1 MNKPITFQN
10 SISNEEAALLPA
22 IEFRGPIVVVDSE
35 PRLREACRYLAAQP
49 VIGFD
54 TETRPSFRAG
64 VVNRVAL
71 LQLSSPEQSFLFRL
85 CKIPLDKAIVKILEN
100 KEILKIGADVKGDLR
115 ALHNIRHFQE
125 AGFVD
130 LQELA
135 GEWGIEE
142 KSLRKLS
149 AIVLGQ
155 RVSKAQRLSN
165 WEAAQLT
172 DKQQLYAATDAW
184 VCTRIY
190 DRLLHTPKP
199 KKTEE
204 MIPQIHLRQRQGR
217 VVAAPPS
224 RGFSRARSNPSVTTE
239 TKSPKVPSSMSIPV
253 RATSSPGDIT
263 RSVRSPCGCSPSN
276 RNRSTQAWWQRT
288 IATALDV
295 RRTLG
300 LTDDPDT
307 TCYRLVHGEGD
318 SLPGL
323 VVDIYGTTAVIQC
336 HSVGMYHARLTDRRC
351 DPNGLRRPDHRH
363 LRQKFANRTVQ
374 GRPES
379 RGRVPVR
386 QNAEECAAP
395 CWKTAK
401 NSCVNWEEG
410 QKTGF
415 FIDQRENRELVTPLR
430 PRTHGPQHLL
440 LHGRILGLCPC
451 GRRTRKSARW
461 TPRSGPSRWPTRER
475 AAQLRRRGSPHF
487 AGRRCRRIPQGH
499 RRPVRPDHPRPAG
512 LRQAPQSA
520 GQCHAGLQAAQ
531 CPGAGADQKRRAPLH
546 FLLFAGGQQG
556 VVPHH
561 GLLGRRPSPDAR
573 SASCTN

>member
-172 DKQQLYAATDAW
+172 DKQQFYAATDAW

-190 DRLLHTPKP
+190 DRLLHTQTKEN
-199 KKTEE
+199 EE
-204 MIPQIHLRQRQGR
+204 MIPQIHLRRGKEESLLRRHPWIFSGAIESVRYDGNEIPEGAPRRCLYPFGR
-217 VVAAPPS
+217 LHRPGTLPDRFDRRAGAHLRTGTDRHGLVAA
-224 RGFSRARSNPSVTTE
+224 
-239 TKSPKVPSSMSIPV
+239 
-253 RATSSPGDIT
+253 DDLH
-263 RSVRSPCGCSPSN
+263 
-276 RNRSTQAWWQRT
+276 RT
-288 IATALDV
+288 
-295 RRTLG
+295 
-300 LTDDPDT
+300 
-307 TCYRLVHGEGD
+307 
-318 SLPGL
+318 
-323 VVDIYGTTAVIQC
+323 
-336 HSVGMYHARLTDRRC
+336 
-351 DPNGLRRPDHRH
+351 
-363 LRQKFANRTVQ
+363 
-374 GRPES
+374 
-379 RGRVPVR
+379 
-386 QNAEECAAP
+386 
-395 CWKTAK
+395 
-401 NSCVNWEEG
+401 
-410 QKTGF
+410 
-415 FIDQRENRELVTPLR
+415 
-430 PRTHGPQHLL
+430 
-440 LHGRILGLCPC
+440 
-451 GRRTRKSARW
+451 
-461 TPRSGPSRWPTRER
+461 
-475 AAQLRRRGSPHF
+475 
-487 AGRRCRRIPQGH
+487 
-499 RRPVRPDHPRPAG
+499 
-512 LRQAPQSA
+512 
-520 GQCHAGLQAAQ
+520 
-531 CPGAGADQKRRAPLH
+531 RRAPH
-546 FLLFAGGQQG
+546 ARA
-556 VVPHH
+556 H
-561 GLLGRRPSPDAR
+561 GCPPTPPATVWFTARGTPCRDSSSIFTTRPP
-573 SASCTN
+573 